1 MQNYSVEDARKTTA
15 RIEGWLTDSE
25 GRFLYNTAK
34 MVKKG
39 GGVIVEIGSWKGKSA
54 VWLGSGSKAGSRAKV
69 YAIDP
74 HKTQFQTNRFSGS
87 SGDFYAVHG
96 QHSENTKFGA
106 VSMSLYEFK
115 KNIKAAGVADIIITI
130 AKTSEE
136 ASKTWKKGGGKIAFL
151 WIDGAHNYESVEK
164 DFLLWS
170 PRLIDGGTIAFH
182 DTLTE
187 GPRRVVEKY
196 VFNSNQFKNAGFV
209 DSLVFAT
216 KVKRNSFSDR
226 LRNNCVLYIKTF
238 YGLLAGLSLP
248 AWLRSFG
255 KKIFRTLQR

>member
-1 MQNYSVEDARKTTA
+1 MQNHSVEDARKTTA
-15 RIEGWLTDSE
+15 RIEGWLTDGE

-34 MVKKG
+34 TVKKG

-74 HKTQFQTNRFSGS
+74 HKAQFQTRRYSGS
-87 SGDFYAVHG
+87 SEEFYADG
-96 QHSENTKFGA
+96 QHNEKAKRGA
-106 VSMSLYEFK
+106 VSRSLYEFK
-115 KNIKAAGVADIIITI
+115 KNIKTAGVADIVIPIV
-130 AKTSEE
+130 KTSEE
-136 ASKTWKKGGGKIAFL
+136 ARKNWKKGGGKIAFL
-151 WIDGAHNYESVEK
+151 WIDGAHDYESVEK

-170 PRLIDGGTIAFH
+170 QRLVDGGTISFH
-182 DTLTE
+182 DTMTE

-196 VFNSNQFKNAGFV
+196 VFNSSQFKNAGFV
-209 DSLVFAT
+209 DSIVFAT

-226 LRNNCVLYIKTF
+226 LRNNYVLYLKNSYEFLT
-238 YGLLAGLSLP
+238 GLSLP
-248 AWLRSFG
+248 AWLRLLG